1 VLSSNEF
8 VNKSPAYPNITL
20 SKYHGGLH
28 VLIHLIHLVFFL
40 GCKGVART
48 VKTAYAD
55 KTQGQGKERGCSPEN
70 PRRPHLNLKF

>member
-1 VLSSNEF
+1 
-8 VNKSPAYPNITL
+8 
-20 SKYHGGLH
+20 
-28 VLIHLIHLVFFL
+28 
-40 GCKGVART
+40 VART